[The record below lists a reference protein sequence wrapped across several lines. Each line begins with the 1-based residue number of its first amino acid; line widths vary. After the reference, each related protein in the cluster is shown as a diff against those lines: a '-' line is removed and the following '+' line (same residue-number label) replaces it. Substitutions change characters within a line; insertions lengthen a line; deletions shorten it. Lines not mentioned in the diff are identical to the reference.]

1 MRRGSN
7 HSIGL
12 PPTSSSPIKII
23 GYAANLHSD
32 SVLWEE
38 QEEGL
43 EEMTQPTLN
52 GDLSILYIIYMYIY
66 NYIYL
71 SIFWF
76 IFLFILFSFHAK
88 IRTSS

>member
-52 GDLSILYIIYMYIY
+52 GDLSIYL
-66 NYIYL
+66 YIYL
-71 SIFWF
+71 F
-76 IFLFILFSFHAK
+76 IYSFQLPCQDQD
-88 IRTSS
+88 IIVVN